1 MPLTI
6 AVQRIWS
13 GVAAA
18 HTRAAIPPHIR
29 NASDVKVADALKACG
44 ATRLSKQAQLADR
57 KPAVWG
63 EANSAVCNLATSS
76 PRLMP
81 SPRSAFTPIGGA
93 KASVVNWCPVSGIR
107 FARTAIY
114 VNVPA
119 SNLDFIRKTGML
131 YKPKLVAS
139 GIRADLR
146 LRDSSFP
153 VPDGI
158 RIVRDASMLT
168 AEAMADVCE
177 SVGFTIRNVTAEE
190 VLIRCWQQDHI
201 YSDLAFAGDRLV
213 GLVRVFSDGVRSSW
227 LSEICVHPDWQ
238 RKGVGSALLASVRAR
253 FAHTALFTEA
263 FAEYLDFFR
272 PYIPAAEGWLG
283 RSLKSVRQ

>member
-1 MPLTI
+1 M
-6 AVQRIWS
+6 VEYYWS
-13 GVAAA
+13 SDVEAA
-18 HTRAAIPPHIR
+18 HHSSLLNLMEEAWAGDANKFFVERP
-29 NASDVKVADALKACG
+29 NASDIGALFGGC
-44 ATRLSKQAQLADR
+44 ATGLFATA
-57 KPAVWG
+57 AG
-63 EANSAVCNLATSS
+63 ELVGYARVMSDQCMCSWIAELCVH
-76 PRLMP
+76 PDWRGKG
-81 SPRSAFTPIGGA
+81 IGREL
-93 KASVVNWCPVSGIR
+93 VSRIRER

-119 SNLDFIRKTGML
+119 SSLDFIRKTGML

-146 LRDSSFP
+146 LRDSSFS

-168 AEAMADVCE
+168 AAAMADVCE
-177 SVGFTIRNVTAEE
+177 SVGFTIRNVTPEE
-190 VLIRCWQQDHI
+190 VLVRCWQQDHI
-201 YSDLAFAGDRLV
+201 YSELAFAGDRLV

-272 PYIPAAEGWLG
+272 SYIPAAEGWLG
-283 RSLKSVRQ
+283 CSLKSVRQ

>member
-1 MPLTI
+1 M
-6 AVQRIWS
+6 VEYYWS
-13 GVAAA
+13 SDVEAA
-18 HTRAAIPPHIR
+18 HHSSLLNLMEETWAGEANKFFVERP
-29 NASDVKVADALKACG
+29 NASDIGALFGGC
-44 ATRLSKQAQLADR
+44 ATGLFATA
-57 KPAVWG
+57 AG
-63 EANSAVCNLATSS
+63 ELVGYARVMSDQCMCSWIAELCVHSDW
-76 PRLMP
+76 RGKG
-81 SPRSAFTPIGGA
+81 IGREL
-93 KASVVNWCPVSGIR
+93 VSRIRER

-119 SNLDFIRKTGML
+119 SNLDFIRKTVML

-177 SVGFTIRNVTAEE
+177 SVGFTIRNVTPEE

-283 RSLKSVRQ
+283 CSLKSVRQ